1 MIDLLLS
8 RLNKVRKS
16 GDGYLACCCA
26 HDDKSPSLSITERN
40 GRILL
45 HCHAGCT
52 PDEIISS
59 AGLEWNDLF
68 EDERETSHQRA
79 VSQRQSLGPVDNRRV
94 EENVLLI
101 AQARIKQGR
110 PLSVEDTARVEIAL
124 ERLGG

>member
-1 MIDLLLS
+1 
-8 RLNKVRKS
+8 
-16 GDGYLACCCA
+16 
-26 HDDKSPSLSITERN
+26 
-40 GRILL
+40 
-45 HCHAGCT
+45 
-52 PDEIISS
+52 
-59 AGLEWNDLF
+59 LF
-68 EDERETSHQRA
+68 EDELEVSHQRA